1 MSSVENGEKPV
12 PNNSNENKISEK
24 AREIYDQL
32 REKKPKRN
40 GAFLGEEQDKFYVAK
55 SEEEIYELSALAYY
69 VWLLCDGE
77 HTVEEIANKIS
88 EDVQVSVKE
97 VIEPLALA
105 INSLNEAGLVEIA
118 K

>member
-1 MSSVENGEKPV
+1 MESGEAPV
-12 PNNSNENKISEK
+12 PGDSNENKVSEK
-24 AREIYDQL
+24 ARKIYDEL
-32 REKKPKRN
+32 KVRKPKRN
-40 GAFLGEEQDKFYVAK
+40 GAFLGEEKEKFYVAK

-88 EDVQVSVKE
+88 EDVQVPVDE

-105 INSLNEAGLVEIA
+105 INSLNEAGLLEISD
-118 K
+118 

>member
-1 MSSVENGEKPV
+1 MSNVENGEKPV
-12 PNNSNENKISEK
+12 PNNSNENEISER

-32 REKKPKRN
+32 REKKPRRN